1 MSRKKDGEILKQIRR
16 SLAQLGVYSE
26 EDDPT
31 KHVEAHMKAEEEILA
46 AERELHGP
54 RDSDRPTPTTT
65 RFDTAEASPTG
76 SLRYNKDKYKMSTI
90 PPQFLEGL
98 AEVLTKGEQ
107 KYGRFNF
114 AKGNHV
120 SVPYDSAMR
129 HLNSFMKGQ
138 NNDTES
144 GSHHL
149 FHAAVNI
156 MMMWLYQTKFP
167 EMDDREFKDEV

>member
-1 MSRKKDGEILKQIRR
+1 M
-16 SLAQLGVYSE
+16 
-26 EDDPT
+26 T
-31 KHVEAHMKAEEEILA
+31 KHYTESQLFEFIISEQELFA
-46 AERELHGP
+46 AEKELHGP
-54 RDSDRPTPTTT
+54 KPAPTTT
-65 RFDTAEASPTG
+65 IFKEIEEERNQPQMSPTG

-107 KYGRFNF
+107 KYGRYNF

-129 HLNSFMKGQ
+129 HINAFMKGQ
-138 NNDTES
+138 DLDGES
-144 GSHHL
+144 NSHHL
-149 FHAAVNI
+149 FHAAVNL